1 MIRPTPMKLV
11 EPTTRIAVDVTFLR
25 MDRRPTGPN
34 PALPDGLTVE
44 QCFPR
49 CGVALY
55 RELYATVGHDYIW
68 WLRRT
73 LSDKELD
80 SVLSDR
86 AISIH
91 VLRDAEGELGFYELD
106 RRGWPVINLAYF
118 GLYPRAVGLGIGMAF
133 LFHAIQA
140 AWAEAP
146 VALTVNTCTADHAR
160 ALPNY
165 LKAGFTKLRTVR
177 EEWPVPDR
185 LGLPIPDRL
194 RI

>member
-1 MIRPTPMKLV
+1 MKLV

-25 MDRRPTGPN
+25 MDRRPAGSIP
-34 PALPDGLTVE
+34 PLPDGLIVE

-55 RELYATVGHDYIW
+55 RELYATVGQDYVW

-73 LSDKELD
+73 LSDRDLD
-80 SVLSDR
+80 AVLSDR

-118 GLYPRAVGLGIGMAF
+118 GLYPRAVGRGIGMPF
-133 LFHAIQA
+133 LFHAIEA
-140 AWAEAP
+140 AWQESPAA
-146 VALTVNTCTADHAR
+146 VTVNTCTADHAR

-165 LKAGFTKLRTVR
+165 LAAGFARLRTVR

>member
-1 MIRPTPMKLV
+1 MEMKLV

-25 MDRRPTGPN
+25 MDRRPAGPF
-34 PALPDGLTVE
+34 ASLSHGMKVE
-44 QCFPR
+44 TCMPR
-49 CGVALY
+49 CGVAHY
-55 RELYATVGHDYIW
+55 RELYATVGHDYVW

-73 LSDKELD
+73 LSDADLD
-80 SVLSDR
+80 AVLRDR

-91 VLRDAEGELGFYELD
+91 VLRDAEGDLGFYELD
-106 RRGWPVINLAYF
+106 RRGWPLINLAYF
-118 GLYPRAVGLGIGMAF
+118 GLYPRALGRGIGMAF
-133 LFHAIQA
+133 LQHAIRA
-140 AWAEAP
+140 AWEEAP
-146 VALTVNTCTADHAR
+146 VALTVNTCTADHPR

-165 LKAGFTKLRTVR
+165 LKAGFTRLRTVR

>member
-1 MIRPTPMKLV
+1 MVMKLV

-25 MDRRPTGPN
+25 MDRRPPGAFAP
-34 PALPDGLTVE
+34 LPYGLTVE
-44 QCFPR
+44 TCMPR
-49 CGVALY
+49 CSVGHY
-55 RELYATVGHDYIW
+55 RELYATVGEDYVW

-73 LSDKELD
+73 LSDAELD
-80 SVLSDR
+80 AVLADR

-91 VLRDAEGELGFYELD
+91 VLRDAEGDLGFYELD

-133 LFHAIQA
+133 LQHAIRA
-140 AWAEAP
+140 AWEEAP
-146 VALTVNTCTADHAR
+146 VALTVNTCTADHPR

-165 LKAGFTKLRTVR
+165 VKAGFTRLRTVR

-185 LGLPIPDRL
+185 LGLPIPDHL

>member
-1 MIRPTPMKLV
+1 MRLV

-25 MDRRPTGPN
+25 MDRRPPGPF
-34 PALPDGLTVE
+34 AVLPYGLKVE
-44 QCFPR
+44 TCLPR
-49 CGVALY
+49 CSVAHY
-55 RELYATVGHDYIW
+55 RELYATVGHDYVW

-73 LSDKELD
+73 LSDAELD
-80 SVLSDR
+80 AVLSDR

-91 VLRDAEGELGFYELD
+91 VLRDAEGDLGFYELD
-106 RRGWPVINLAYF
+106 RRAWPVINLAYF

-133 LFHAIQA
+133 LQHAIRA
-140 AWAEAP
+140 AWEESP
-146 VALTVNTCTADHAR
+146 VALTVNTCTADHPR

-165 LKAGFTKLRTVR
+165 LKAGFARLRTVR

>member
-1 MIRPTPMKLV
+1 MGMKLV

-25 MDRRPTGPN
+25 MDRRPAGPF
-34 PALPDGLTVE
+34 ASLSRGMKVE
-44 QCFPR
+44 TCMPR
-49 CGVALY
+49 CGVAHY
-55 RELYATVGHDYIW
+55 RELYATVGHDYVW

-73 LSDKELD
+73 LSDADLD
-80 SVLSDR
+80 AVLRDR

-91 VLRDAEGELGFYELD
+91 VLRDAEGDLGFYELD
-106 RRGWPVINLAYF
+106 RRSWPLINLAYF
-118 GLYPRAVGLGIGMAF
+118 GLYPRALGRGIGMAF
-133 LFHAIQA
+133 LQHAIRA
-140 AWAEAP
+140 AWEEAP
-146 VALTVNTCTADHAR
+146 VALTVNTCTADHPR

-165 LKAGFTKLRTVR
+165 LKAGFTRLRTVR